1 MRILRLVA
9 GLVLGGAGAATA
21 QLAIQQPTEKL
32 LLLPLAV
39 KTPADSGASIATM
52 DAARARLEQ
61 LAKYKVLVIPKA
73 KLCDA
78 LKASDFACDV
88 LLDDAQA
95 LLLARFLNVN
105 AYTIGTLERS
115 SGLVAHIRVRDIGSS
130 GYAALFTVSSGNPAT
145 AAALGEAI
153 AQKLNAIV
161 RAGEQVRDCNDLRQK
176 SQFAKALE
184 AARKALATEPNLPGA
199 HLCVATVYEAQRM
212 PVDSQLAA
220 YHRAAALDSLNG
232 TAWENIAR
240 LYQQKGDTLK
250 AIDAYIHELHGEPQ
264 NTPLRLG
271 IAELLRLQ
279 KQYQQAVN
287 LLDEGLARN
296 AADQK
301 MAESKLRIC
310 LEGELW
316 RCVVDGFV
324 QQLKNDS
331 TRQADSSFL
340 KSAIGAAQQISDTE
354 HLLLFAH
361 TATRHFPK
369 HAPFWEAL
377 GAAFDL
383 KGQRDSSVWAY
394 KQAFAIDPNRYN
406 TALLIAKTIVEG
418 TVYDTAHAPPKSDS
432 VILKAYRNAFADKL
446 DSARAYVTKALAS
459 PDSNLRVSAAVILLQ
474 GGQKI
479 AQTQAYDRAYPW
491 LDQALQLVPP
501 RSPADTLGPR
511 QQIRVNASFWYGVSS
526 VTPLFSQYSTMVK
539 SKDCG
544 EAKRINDWLTRT
556 KDALVLGARVHP
568 PTANTMLQ
576 NVTKLEAIMPQVKKQ
591 FKCRNF

>member
-1 MRILRLVA
+1 MCR
-9 GLVLGGAGAATA
+9 
-21 QLAIQQPTEKL
+21 
-32 LLLPLAV
+32 
-39 KTPADSGASIATM
+39 S
-52 DAARARLEQ
+52 AR
-61 LAKYKVLVIPKA
+61 
-73 KLCDA
+73 
-78 LKASDFACDV
+78 
-88 LLDDAQA
+88 
-95 LLLARFLNVN
+95 
-105 AYTIGTLERS
+105 
-115 SGLVAHIRVRDIGSS
+115 
-130 GYAALFTVSSGNPAT
+130 
-145 AAALGEAI
+145 
-153 AQKLNAIV
+153 
-161 RAGEQVRDCNDLRQK
+161 
-176 SQFAKALE
+176 
-184 AARKALATEPNLPGA
+184 PG
-199 HLCVATVYEAQRM
+199 
-212 PVDSQLAA
+212 
-220 YHRAAALDSLNG
+220 RAADPLEGLPSAPSSSISPSASLFIFFFFQAEDGIRDKLVTGVQTCALPILG
-232 TAWENIAR
+232 
-240 LYQQKGDTLK
+240 LPVQLK

-340 KSAIGAAQQISDTE
+340 KSAIGAAQQISDTQD
-354 HLLLFAH
+354 LLLFAH

-446 DSARAYVTKALAS
+446 DNARAYVTKALAS

-501 RSPADTLGPR
+501 
-511 QQIRVNASFWYGVSS
+511 QIGRASCRERV
-526 VTPLFSQYSTMVK
+526 
-539 SKDCG
+539 
-544 EAKRINDWLTRT
+544 
-556 KDALVLGARVHP
+556 
-568 PTANTMLQ
+568 
-576 NVTKLEAIMPQVKKQ
+576 
-591 FKCRNF
+591 